1 MVKDTWNWA
10 EAEKTDAVA
19 NSGAPRVAAAASADT
34 HAILATRA
42 AAGRA
47 RSFLRAFMEGAQKG
61 KWWPSARR
69 DSIDS
74 ILRVFSK
81 NFALFLVVLFFL
93 KKRTLC
99 DSPATRSWARRGLSQ
114 ARFFCWLRAVG
125 VRECRHGRVLL
136 SRLIGLLLPF
146 RPFLCLLLTPW
157 LALKIAPLR
166 IRSLRARWPSA
177 STWGKLTERS
187 RAPISTWRPNF
198 WTRFPRR
205 TCRLFCATRRLRT
218 MSRPSAFFCAAAPRC
233 AIGSA

>member
-99 DSPATRSWARRGLSQ
+99 DSPPTGFSRRQRAHGPDAAFHRLV
-114 ARFFCWLRAVG
+114 FFVG
-125 VRECRHGRVLL
+125 
-136 SRLIGLLLPF
+136 F
-146 RPFLCLLLTPW
+146 APW
-157 LALKIAPLR
+157 V
-166 IRSLRARWPSA
+166 
-177 STWGKLTERS
+177 
-187 RAPISTWRPNF
+187 
-198 WTRFPRR
+198 
-205 TCRLFCATRRLRT
+205 
-218 MSRPSAFFCAAAPRC
+218 
-233 AIGSA
+233 